1 MAKKGKLIYI
11 KKGDFCIIKDEEAY
25 YISILFPNFFRNS
38 HFDISK
44 VFLLDIR
51 EFIERRDFEK
61 LALIAEDIRKNYENY
76 KGKEVEEVEIIKKE
90 LIK

>member
-1 MAKKGKLIYI
+1 MNSGTLIFVR
-11 KKGDFCIIKDEEAY
+11 KGDFCIIKSEDIY
-25 YISILFPNFFRNS
+25 YMNVLFPNFYRNS
-38 HFDISK
+38 HFDVSK
-44 VFLLDIR
+44 DFLLDIR